1 MIFIYYI
8 PKQILLMQILRKIHK
23 TLYNYTNTMYRFN
36 ISKFD
41 IKITDN
47 NNDILN
53 KIDILS
59 FVLVNPDHYMILKSK
74 IE

>member
-8 PKQILLMQILRKIHK
+8 AKQFLIMQILRKIHK
-23 TLYNYTNTMYRFN
+23 TLYNHTNTMYRFN

-59 FVLVNPDHYMILKSK
+59 HVLVNPEHYMILKSK
-74 IE
+74 KE